1 MNLSLLGGSGSIT
14 KYSHAQQ
21 SKDSPICNE
30 ILTTVEQFKTFL
42 AEQKKVREELVNLS
56 QEPLIKLKDD
66 LASMMHQV
74 SVVTSGLRRFSVQR
88 DRLKED
94 VLKEEKYV
102 GIAQRNSE
110 TGVSGFPENNATTEY
125 FLNKLLEFD
134 VRMRSYKQEL
144 EILEE
149 HVNSHSRS
157 YLSPKELVALLRQMD
172 NEFIC
177 LAAQLY
183 STYEQIKVLKA
194 RYLRIHRVSGA
205 NGRNPFAEIEA
216 SSSKLRQ
223 LDNTLDSS
231 PFSMSKTAASRTPY
245 GPSPFSFLST
255 GPTFS
260 LSTQLTGPTNS
271 VVSQPTGLS
280 TNTPFGFAAPTC
292 TGFTPFHTNVQKPLF
307 GFGSTAATTVA
318 ASMPATAT
326 IGALSLAGQSM
337 KTQFPSSGFTG
348 LGSTSSPGES
358 LFGKRLASKPT
369 SLALPKT

>member
-1 MNLSLLGGSGSIT
+1 MNLSLLGGSGSMT
-14 KYSHAQQ
+14 KYR
-21 SKDSPICNE
+21 
-30 ILTTVEQFKTFL
+30 TFL

-74 SVVTSGLRRFSVQR
+74 SLVTSGLRRFSVQR

-157 YLSPKELVALLRQMD
+157 YLSPKAVTTTTTAFQ
-172 NEFIC
+172 F
-177 LAAQLY
+177 
-183 STYEQIKVLKA
+183 
-194 RYLRIHRVSGA
+194 
-205 NGRNPFAEIEA
+205 
-216 SSSKLRQ
+216 
-223 LDNTLDSS
+223 NTSATS
-231 PFSMSKTAASRTPY
+231 
-245 GPSPFSFLST
+245 
-255 GPTFS
+255 
-260 LSTQLTGPTNS
+260 
-271 VVSQPTGLS
+271 
-280 TNTPFGFAAPTC
+280 
-292 TGFTPFHTNVQKPLF
+292 TNVQKPLF
-307 GFGSTAATTVA
+307 GFGNTAATTVA
-318 ASMPATAT
+318 ASIPATAT

-337 KTQFPSSGFTG
+337 KTQLPSSGFTG

>member
-1 MNLSLLGGSGSIT
+1 
-14 KYSHAQQ
+14 
-21 SKDSPICNE
+21 
-30 ILTTVEQFKTFL
+30 
-42 AEQKKVREELVNLS
+42 
-56 QEPLIKLKDD
+56 
-66 LASMMHQV
+66 MMHQV
-74 SVVTSGLRRFSVQR
+74 SVVTSGLRRFSAQR

-110 TGVSGFPENNATTEY
+110 TGVSGFLENNATTEY

-144 EILEE
+144 EVLEE

-183 STYEQIKVLKA
+183 STYEQIKTLKA
-194 RYLRIHRVSGA
+194 RYLRIHRVSGT

-216 SSSKLRQ
+216 SSLKLRQ

-231 PFSMSKTAASRTPY
+231 PFSLSKTATSRTPY

-255 GPTFS
+255 GPAFS
-260 LSTQLTGPTNS
+260 LPTQLTGPTNS

-280 TNTPFGFAAPTC
+280 MATTTTTAFQFNTSATSTNF
-292 TGFTPFHTNVQKPLF
+292 QKPLF
-307 GFGSTAATTVA
+307 GFGSASATTVTP
-318 ASMPATAT
+318 MTATAT
-326 IGALSLAGQSM
+326 VGALSLAGQSM

-348 LGSTSSPGES
+348 LGGTSSPGES